1 MKTDVGNEA
10 ESLSDDQLRYDAS
23 TQSTSKLV
31 VEPQRERYL
40 TMYERLSYELANDRK
55 CQKEITLGKRIGFYR
70 LRGQLGSGNFSQVK
84 LGVHILT
91 KG

>member
-1 MKTDVGNEA
+1 MKTDGDNE
-10 ESLSDDQLRYDAS
+10 EGSLSDDVRYDAS

-91 KG
+91 RG